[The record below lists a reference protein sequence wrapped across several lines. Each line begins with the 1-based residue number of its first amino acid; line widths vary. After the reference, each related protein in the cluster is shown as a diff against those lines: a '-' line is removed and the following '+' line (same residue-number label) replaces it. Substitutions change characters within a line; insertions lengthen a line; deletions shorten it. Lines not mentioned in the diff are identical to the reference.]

1 MRNKRKKDKV
11 LRIFVV
17 LIILIIGIYFGY
29 NKLLNNHN
37 NISSDS
43 KVNVDDNNHSTSI
56 SLIMAGDNLINDK
69 LYNAAKKGDGSYDFK
84 SMYSYIKDIVKN
96 YDLAYYNQETILGG
110 SEIGVSSY
118 PAFNSPY
125 EVGDAT
131 IDTGFNLVSLATNHT
146 LDRGEKAIINS
157 LNYWNNK
164 SNVLTSGSYLS
175 NDDRNKVNIKE
186 VNNITYTML
195 NYTYGTNGIKVPEGK
210 EYLVNIWP
218 CTGNN
223 PDNDTKYQEYK
234 EVVKEDI
241 LRVRD
246 KVDLLIVAMHFG
258 VEYTHVPTNYQIDMA
273 EFLSSLGV
281 DIIIGTHPHVIM
293 PITYINDTLVI
304 YSLGNFL
311 SAQDT
316 NNDYN
321 TTVGLL
327 SSIKITKNIDKD
339 NNSSIKLISKI
350 LEKHNILYDSSNLGK
365 DALDRIRKGDKYD
378 LILLDEDMPYLSW
391 NVIMKKLKNIKG
403 FKIPVIILTK
413 NDGMNNIKEYKDV
426 GITDYILKPI
436 DKDYLMNKISKYLK

>member
-69 LYNAAKKGDGSYDFK
+69 LYNAAKKDDGSYDFK

-175 NDDRNKVNIKE
+175 NNDRNKVNIKE

-234 EVVKEDI
+234 EVVKKDI

-258 VEYTHVPTNYQIDMA
+258 VEYTHVPTKYQIDMA

-304 YSLGNFL
+304 YSLGNLL

-339 NNSSIKLISKI
+339 NNSSIKLSDLNNELIYTTSKDGYKI
-350 LEKHNILYDSSNLGK
+350 IPFSNP
-365 DALDRIRKGDKYD
+365 DI
-378 LILLDEDMPYLSW
+378 
-391 NVIMKKLKNIKG
+391 
-403 FKIPVIILTK
+403 
-413 NDGMNNIKEYKDV
+413 
-426 GITDYILKPI
+426 
-436 DKDYLMNKISKYLK
+436 KDYLNDYERVYNKYANIVRSIDSSININSLS

>member
-69 LYNAAKKGDGSYDFK
+69 LYNAAKKDDGSYDFK

-164 SNVLTSGSYLS
+164 SNVLTSGGYLS
-175 NDDRNKVNIKE
+175 NNDRNKVNIKE

-327 SSIKITKNIDKD
+327 SGIKITKNIDKD
-339 NNSSIKLISKI
+339 NNTSIKLSDLNNELIYTTNKDGYKI
-350 LEKHNILYDSSNLGK
+350 IPFSNP
-365 DALDRIRKGDKYD
+365 DI
-378 LILLDEDMPYLSW
+378 
-391 NVIMKKLKNIKG
+391 
-403 FKIPVIILTK
+403 
-413 NDGMNNIKEYKDV
+413 
-426 GITDYILKPI
+426 
-436 DKDYLMNKISKYLK
+436 KDYLNDYERVYNKYANIVRSIDSSININSLS

>member
-37 NISSDS
+37 NISNDS

-69 LYNAAKKGDGSYDFK
+69 LYNAAKKDDGSYDFK

-339 NNSSIKLISKI
+339 NNSSIELSDLNNELIYTTNKDGYKI
-350 LEKHNILYDSSNLGK
+350 IPFSNP
-365 DALDRIRKGDKYD
+365 DI
-378 LILLDEDMPYLSW
+378 
-391 NVIMKKLKNIKG
+391 
-403 FKIPVIILTK
+403 
-413 NDGMNNIKEYKDV
+413 
-426 GITDYILKPI
+426 
-436 DKDYLMNKISKYLK
+436 KDYLNDYERVYNKYANIVRSIDSSININSLS